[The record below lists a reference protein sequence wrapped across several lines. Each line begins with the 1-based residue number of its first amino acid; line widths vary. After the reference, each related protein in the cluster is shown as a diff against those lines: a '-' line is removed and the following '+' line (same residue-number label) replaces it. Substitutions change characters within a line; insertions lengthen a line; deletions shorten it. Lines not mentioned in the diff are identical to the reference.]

1 MKFHN
6 KRMFLL
12 RIEVVIMFIAIYSY
26 ISNIINLI
34 QLIFTLICL
43 VIGAIWLFEAE
54 KYQT

>member
-6 KRMFLL
+6 KMMFLL

-26 ISNIINLI
+26 ISGIINLI

-43 VIGAIWLFEAE
+43 VIGAVWLFEAE